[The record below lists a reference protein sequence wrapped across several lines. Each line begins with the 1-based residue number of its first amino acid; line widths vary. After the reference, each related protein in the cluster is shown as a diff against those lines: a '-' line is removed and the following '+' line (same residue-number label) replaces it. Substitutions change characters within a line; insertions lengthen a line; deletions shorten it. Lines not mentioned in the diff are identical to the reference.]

1 MNKAKATPKGGVA
14 FVLFFAS
21 KYVSLR
27 KKNLLILLT
36 ELEIFDIKYTCDTNK
51 YPIVLNVQCGKI
63 NRY

>member
-36 ELEIFDIKYTCDTNK
+36 ELEIFAIIYLRHKQ
-51 YPIVLNVQCGKI
+51 ILNCPQCGKI